1 MAPAKTADKAA
12 ATAKPLATKV
22 TKETRPRRT
31 TTRSSGGIKYRKRAQ
46 TKKANSEPEV
56 LTIDDDNDDD
66 DDDDDDDDVFNVE
79 PSKPPVKG
87 QGAKGKAEL
96 EKSVKE
102 KSGPKIIK
110 SIETELEFLKDS
122 NVITPAFFDQ
132 LTNKLPARVESGQP
146 PIDLITSDSN
156 NTRSN
161 NNEKQYPPNNSA
173 PPAGPPA
180 YQQNH
185 NDHNG
190 QEVVEVLYNYRPD
203 GPTDLALHPGQRLV
217 IVNKL
222 NNDWW
227 RGKDLQTEKEGIF
240 PANYVKPINGGNNNN
255 NYNNNDMSR
264 QAYNPPPPSG
274 APSGPPPGPP
284 GNNNNNYYP
293 PPPQQQQYQPP
304 PQQYNNNYYQPP
316 YPPPSTNYYPPPQ
329 QQQQQQA
336 PQPQQPQ
343 QQEQAPAPAAE
354 HSNAFADGAK
364 KIGGKLGNA
373 AIFGAGSTLGS
384 NLVNSIF

>member
-1 MAPAKTADKAA
+1 MFFSRWFTNYQ
-12 ATAKPLATKV
+12 LV
-22 TKETRPRRT
+22 WSR
-31 TTRSSGGIKYRKRAQ
+31 Q
-46 TKKANSEPEV
+46 
-56 LTIDDDNDDD
+56 
-66 DDDDDDDDVFNVE
+66 
-79 PSKPPVKG
+79 
-87 QGAKGKAEL
+87 
-96 EKSVKE
+96 
-102 KSGPKIIK
+102 
-110 SIETELEFLKDS
+110 ELEFLKDS

-329 QQQQQQA
+329 QQQQA
-336 PQPQQPQ
+336 PQPQQPQQQPQ

>member
-1 MAPAKTADKAA
+1 MSANTAIIN
-12 ATAKPLATKV
+12 
-22 TKETRPRRT
+22 
-31 TTRSSGGIKYRKRAQ
+31 RS
-46 TKKANSEPEV
+46 
-56 LTIDDDNDDD
+56 LT
-66 DDDDDDDDVFNVE
+66 
-79 PSKPPVKG
+79 
-87 QGAKGKAEL
+87 
-96 EKSVKE
+96 
-102 KSGPKIIK
+102 
-110 SIETELEFLKDS
+110 SIRTELEFLRDS

-132 LTNKLPARVESGQP
+132 LANKLPTRVESGQP
-146 PIDLITSDSN
+146 PIDLIAGDN

-161 NNEKQYPPNNSA
+161 NNEKQYPPNNSV

-180 YQQNH
+180 YQQSN

-190 QEVVEVLYNYRPD
+190 QEVVEVLYNYRAD
-203 GPTDLALHPGQRLV
+203 GPTDLALHPGQRLM

-227 RGKDLQTEKEGIF
+227 RGKDLDTEKEGIF

-255 NYNNNDMSR
+255 DMNRQTYNSP
-264 QAYNPPPPSG
+264 APSG
-274 APSGPPPGPP
+274 ASSGPPPGPP
-284 GNNNNNYYP
+284 GNNNNSNNNNYYP

-329 QQQQQQA
+329 QQQQQA
-336 PQPQQPQ
+336 PQQPQ
-343 QQEQAPAPAAE
+343 QQEQAPAAE
-354 HSNAFADGAK
+354 HHNKFADGAK
-364 KIGGKLGNA
+364 KFGSKLGNA